1 MLGRRSW
8 CVLFA
13 LSLLA
18 GPLQAAADTKPDL
31 DARKRAVEALP
42 DKYRAWVE
50 TVDILLTD
58 EEWASF
64 LALSKDYQRDAFV
77 ERFWQVRDENPRTPR
92 NEFREGWETRTAEA
106 LRRFGDL
113 RDARARALR
122 LNGIPD
128 DVLTSDCPTVLWPLE
143 VWYFSRSERTKR
155 ELVLILYRKWAAGRW
170 RIWDPAEGGVDALV
184 ADGAA
189 TEGAPIDRD
198 PRSAM
203 AGEQSKGG
211 IGGMARV
218 LACGP
223 DDKGKKIAGAIGWIL
238 EKGHDWPFILE
249 KADSSPVAPGGEWV
263 PTFESYLTDVPA
275 GAPALEAR
283 LDVEFPGRQRSR
295 TVFQGLVGVPVSEAG
310 VAHLAGSRSYNFLLT
325 GEVLAREGDSAGGL
339 FDRFRFR
346 FDVPASEAPAGATIP
361 LVFQRPLRPG
371 EYTLVLKVEDLNSGR
386 FFHVERPLT
395 VPLVEASMP
404 PPPPSDPDTARVLA
418 AANQALANGDTVVQI
433 LPPPGELPT
442 GMNRF
447 DTLTSGDIARVTFS
461 LDGKPVLTKKRPP
474 FSVELDL
481 GALPRPRTLTAVGYD
496 AAGRELARD
505 ERLVNAAANR
515 FRLRLA
521 EPRRGER
528 YETSVPVRAEVEAPD
543 GETVE
548 RVEVYLNETRVAT
561 LYQPPYN
568 QAVILPKDQPL
579 AYVRAVAFLSDGN
592 TTEDLVFVNA
602 PDYLEELDVDFV
614 ELYTS
619 VTDRQGRPV
628 EGLAAKD
635 FKVLEDGVPQTIARF
650 EQVTDLPIHAAV
662 ALDVSASM
670 EDSLDQARA
679 AALQFLEQSVRP
691 KDRAAVITFNDRPFL
706 AVKFTK
712 DVNALAGGLAGL
724 KAERGTALYDTIVFT
739 LFYFNGV
746 KGQRAI
752 LLLSDG
758 KDEGSRFGWDEALDY
773 ARRAGVAIYPI
784 GLGPQVEKPK
794 LKKLAEETGG
804 RAFFLDDASG
814 LAPVYAAIEQELR
827 SKVLIAYQ
835 STNTGGGDTFRT
847 VELKVAK
854 PGVEVKTMRG
864 YYP

>member
-1 MLGRRSW
+1 MPERRSW

-13 LSLLA
+13 LLLLIG
-18 GPLQAAADTKPDL
+18 GPLRAADDSKPDL
-31 DARKRAVEALP
+31 DARRKAIEALP
-42 DKYRAWVE
+42 EKYRTWVE
-50 TVDILLTD
+50 AVDILLSD

-64 LALSKDYQRDAFV
+64 LALTRDYQRDAFI
-77 ERFWQVRDENPRTPR
+77 ERFWQVRDDNPRTPR
-92 NEFREGWETRTAEA
+92 NELREGWEVRTEEA
-106 LRRFGDL
+106 RRRYGDL
-113 RDARARALR
+113 RDGRARALR

-128 DVLTSDCPTVLWPLE
+128 DVLTSDCSTVLWPLE

-155 ELVLILYRKWAAGRW
+155 ELILILYRKWGAGRW
-170 RIWDPAEGGVDALV
+170 RIWDPAEGGIGALI

-189 TEGAPIDRD
+189 TEGGLVDRD
-198 PRSAM
+198 WRSAM
-203 AGEQSKGG
+203 AGQESKGG
-211 IGGMARV
+211 IARV

-223 DDKGKKIAGAIGWIL
+223 DDKGKKIAAAIGWIA
-238 EKGHDWPFILE
+238 EKGPDWPFILQ
-249 KADSSPVAPGGEWV
+249 KADSPPAAPGGEWV

-275 GAPALEAR
+275 GAPALEAK

-295 TVFQGLVGVPVSEAG
+295 TVLQGLVAVPAAEAG
-310 VAHLAGSRSYNFLLT
+310 VAQLLGSRSYNFLLT
-325 GEVLAREGDSAGGL
+325 GEVLTQEGETGL

-346 FDVPASEAPAGATIP
+346 FDVPASEAPAGTTIP

-386 FFHVERPLT
+386 FFRVERPVT

-404 PPPPSDPDTARVLA
+404 PPPPADPDTARVLA

-442 GMNRF
+442 GMIRF
-447 DTLTSGDIARVTFS
+447 DTLTSGDIVQVTFA
-461 LDGKPVLTKKRPP
+461 LDGKPVLTKRKPP

-481 GALPRPRTLTAVGYD
+481 GALPRPRTLTAIGYD

-515 FRLRLA
+515 FRVRLA

-528 YETSVPVRAEVEAPD
+528 YDTSVPVRAEVEAPD

-579 AYVRAVAFLSDGN
+579 AYVRAVAYLSDGN

-602 PDYLEELDVDFV
+602 PDYLEEMDVDFV

-628 EGLAAKD
+628 EGLAAQD
-635 FKVLEDGVPQTIARF
+635 FKVSEDGVPQTVARF
-650 EQVTDLPIHAAV
+650 ERVNDLPIHAAV

-679 AALQFLEQSVRP
+679 AALQFLETSVRP

-724 KAERGTALYDTIVFT
+724 KAERGTAFYDTIVFT

-758 KDEGSRFGWDEALDY
+758 KDEGSRFGWEEALDY

-804 RAFFLDDASG
+804 RAFFLEDASG
-814 LAPVYAAIEQELR
+814 LAPVYAAIEEELR
-827 SKVLIAYQ
+827 SKYLIAYQ

-854 PGVEVKTMRG
+854 PGVEAKTMRG

>member
-13 LSLLA
+13 VLFLA
-18 GPLQAAADTKPDL
+18 APLRAEVPDIDARRKAAA
-31 DARKRAVEALP
+31 VLP
-42 DKYRAWVE
+42 EKYRAWIEV
-50 TVDILLTD
+50 VDILLTA
-58 EEWASF
+58 EEWDLF
-64 LALSKDYQRDAFV
+64 LGLTRDYQRDAFID
-77 ERFWQVRDENPRTPR
+77 RFWQSRDDNPRTAR
-92 NEFREGWETRTAEA
+92 NEFRDGWEARTEEA
-106 LRRFGDL
+106 RRRFGDI
-113 RDARARALR
+113 RDGRARALR

-128 DVLTSDCPTVLWPLE
+128 GVLTSDCPMVLWPLE
-143 VWYFSRSERTKR
+143 VWYFSRSERTQR
-155 ELVLILYRKWAAGRW
+155 ELILILYRKWGAGRW
-170 RIWDPAEGGVDALV
+170 RIWDPAEGIDVLI

-189 TEGAPIDRD
+189 ASEEPVDRD
-198 PRSAM
+198 WRSAM
-203 AGEQSKGG
+203 AGEESKGG
-211 IGGMARV
+211 FARV

-223 DDKGKKIAGAIGWIL
+223 DDKGKKIAAAIGWIA
-238 EKGHDWPFILE
+238 EKARDWPFLQQKFE
-249 KADSSPVAPGGEWV
+249 SSPPAPGGEWV
-263 PTFESYLTDVPA
+263 QTFESYLTDVPA
-275 GAPALEAR
+275 GAPTLEAK

-295 TVFQGLVGVPVSEAG
+295 TVFQGLIAVPVSEAG
-310 VAHLAGSRSYNFLLT
+310 AVQLAGSRSYNFLLT
-325 GEVLAREGDSAGGL
+325 GEVLTKAGADTEDAEL

-346 FDVPASEAPAGATIP
+346 FDVPASEAPAGSTIP

-371 EYTLVLKVEDLNSGR
+371 EYTLILKVEDLNSGR
-386 FFHVERPLT
+386 FFRVERPLT
-395 VPLVEASMP
+395 VPLVEAAMP

-442 GMNRF
+442 GMIRF
-447 DTLTSGDIARVTFS
+447 DTLTSPDIAQVTFA
-461 LDGKPVLTKKRPP
+461 LDGRPVLTKRKPP

-515 FRLRLA
+515 FRVRLA

-528 YETSVPVRAEVEAPD
+528 YDTSVPVRAEVEVPD

-548 RVEVYLNETRVAT
+548 RVEVYLDETRVAT
-561 LYQPPYN
+561 LYQPPYT
-568 QAVILPKDQPL
+568 QAVILPKDRPL
-579 AYVRAVAFLSDGN
+579 AYVRAVAYLSDGN

-602 PDYLEELDVDFV
+602 PDYLDEIDVDFV

-628 EGLAAKD
+628 EGLTARD
-635 FKVLEDGVPQTIARF
+635 FKVEEDGVPQTIARF
-650 EQVTDLPIHAAV
+650 ERVSNLPIHAAV

-679 AALQFLEQSVRP
+679 AALQFLETSVRP
-691 KDRAAVITFNDRPFL
+691 KDRAAVITFNDRPYL

-712 DVNALAGGLAGL
+712 DVNALASGLAGL

-758 KDEGSRFGWDEALDY
+758 KDEGSRFGWEDALDY

-804 RAFFLDDASG
+804 RAFFLEDASG
-814 LAPVYAAIEQELR
+814 LTPVYAAIEEELR
-827 SKVLIAYQ
+827 SKYLIAYQ
-835 STNTGGGDTFRT
+835 STNTSGSETFRA
-847 VELKVAK
+847 VELKVAR
-854 PGVEVKTMRG
+854 PGAEAKTMRG

>member
-1 MLGRRSW
+1 
-8 CVLFA
+8 
-13 LSLLA
+13 
-18 GPLQAAADTKPDL
+18 
-31 DARKRAVEALP
+31 
-42 DKYRAWVE
+42 
-50 TVDILLTD
+50 
-58 EEWASF
+58 
-64 LALSKDYQRDAFV
+64 
-77 ERFWQVRDENPRTPR
+77 
-92 NEFREGWETRTAEA
+92 
-106 LRRFGDL
+106 
-113 RDARARALR
+113 
-122 LNGIPD
+122 
-128 DVLTSDCPTVLWPLE
+128 
-143 VWYFSRSERTKR
+143 
-155 ELVLILYRKWAAGRW
+155 
-170 RIWDPAEGGVDALV
+170 
-184 ADGAA
+184 
-189 TEGAPIDRD
+189 
-198 PRSAM
+198 
-203 AGEQSKGG
+203 
-211 IGGMARV
+211 
-218 LACGP
+218 
-223 DDKGKKIAGAIGWIL
+223 
-238 EKGHDWPFILE
+238 
-249 KADSSPVAPGGEWV
+249 
-263 PTFESYLTDVPA
+263 
-275 GAPALEAR
+275 
-283 LDVEFPGRQRSR
+283 
-295 TVFQGLVGVPVSEAG
+295 
-310 VAHLAGSRSYNFLLT
+310 
-325 GEVLAREGDSAGGL
+325 
-339 FDRFRFR
+339 
-346 FDVPASEAPAGATIP
+346 
-361 LVFQRPLRPG
+361 
-371 EYTLVLKVEDLNSGR
+371 TLVLKVEDLNSGR
-386 FFHVERPLT
+386 FFRVERPVT
-395 VPLVEASMP
+395 VPLVEAAMP

-447 DTLTSGDIARVTFS
+447 DTLTSADIARVTFA
-461 LDGKPVLTKKRPP
+461 LDGKPVLTKRTPP

-481 GALPRPRTLTAVGYD
+481 GALPRPRTLTAIGYD

-515 FRLRLA
+515 FRVRLA

-548 RVEVYLNETRVAT
+548 RVEVFLNETRVAT

-579 AYVRAVAFLSDGN
+579 AYVRAVAYLSDGN

-614 ELYTS
+614 ELYTA

-628 EGLAAKD
+628 EGLTAKD
-635 FKVLEDGVPQTIARF
+635 FKVEEDGVPQTIARF
-650 EQVTDLPIHAAV
+650 ERVTDLPIHAAV

-679 AALQFLEQSVRP
+679 AALQFLEQTVRP
-691 KDRAAVITFNDRPFL
+691 KDRAAVITFNDRPYL

-758 KDEGSRFGWDEALDY
+758 KDEGSRFAWEDALDY

-804 RAFFLDDASG
+804 RAFFLEDVSG
-814 LAPVYAAIEQELR
+814 LAPVYAAIEEELR
-827 SKVLIAYQ
+827 SKYLIAYQ
-835 STNTGGGDTFRT
+835 STNTSGSDTFRT
-847 VELKVAK
+847 VELKVAR
-854 PGVEVKTMRG
+854 PGAEVKTMRG

>member
-1 MLGRRSW
+1 MPERRSW

-13 LSLLA
+13 LLPLLLA
-18 GPLQAAADTKPDL
+18 AAPLHATDKPDL

-42 DKYRAWVE
+42 EKYRSWVE
-50 TVDILLTD
+50 NVDILLTD
-58 EEWASF
+58 EEWTSF
-64 LALSKDYQRDAFV
+64 LALAKDYERDAFI
-77 ERFWQVRDENPRTPR
+77 ERFWQVRDEVPRTPR
-92 NEFREGWETRTAEA
+92 NELREGWEARTEEA
-106 LRRFGDL
+106 RKRFGDL
-113 RDARARALR
+113 RDGRARALR

-128 DVLTSDCPTVLWPLE
+128 DVLLSDCSMVLWPLE
-143 VWYFSRSERTKR
+143 VWYFSRSERTKS
-155 ELVLILYRKWAAGRW
+155 ELVLILYKKWAGGRY
-170 RIWDPAEGGVDALV
+170 RIWDPADGLEVLL

-189 TEGAPIDRD
+189 GGSELADRD
-198 PRSAM
+198 WRSAM
-203 AGEQSKGG
+203 AGQASQGG
-211 IGGMARV
+211 IARV
-218 LACGP
+218 RQCGNEER
-223 DDKGKKIAGAIGWIL
+223 GRRIAAAIGWIA
-238 EKGHDWPFILE
+238 ERGPDWPFILQ
-249 KADSSPVAPGGEWV
+249 KVDSPPAPPGGEWV

-295 TVFQGLVGVPVSEAG
+295 TVLQGLVGIPAAEAG
-310 VAHLAGSRSYNFLLT
+310 VAQLAGSRSYNFLLT
-325 GEVLAREGDSAGGL
+325 GEVLTGSTEL

-346 FDVPASEAPAGATIP
+346 FDVPASEVPAGSTIP

-447 DTLTSGDIARVTFS
+447 DTLTSADIAQVTFS
-461 LDGKPVLTKKRPP
+461 LDGKPVLTKRKPP

-481 GALPRPRTLTAVGYD
+481 GSLPRPRTLTAIGYD
-496 AAGRELARD
+496 ASGRELARD

-528 YETSVPVRAEVEAPD
+528 YDTSVPVRAEVESPD

-602 PDYLEELDVDFV
+602 PDYLEEMKVDFV
-614 ELYTS
+614 ELYTAA
-619 VTDRQGRPV
+619 TDRQGRPA

-635 FKVLEDGVPQTIARF
+635 FKVSEDGVPQTIARF
-650 EQVTDLPIHAAV
+650 ERVSDLPIHAAV

-670 EDSLDQARA
+670 ADSLDQARA

-691 KDRAAVITFNDRPFL
+691 KDRAAVITFNDRPHL

-712 DVNALAGGLAGL
+712 DVNVLAGGLAGL
-724 KAERGTALYDTIVFT
+724 KAERGTALWDTIVFT

-746 KGQRAI
+746 KGQRAV

-758 KDEGSRFGWDEALDY
+758 KDEGSRFSWDEALDY

-804 RAFFLDDASG
+804 RAFFLEDASG
-814 LAPVYAAIEQELR
+814 LTPVYAAIEEELR
-827 SKVLIAYQ
+827 SKYLIAYQ

-847 VELKVAK
+847 VDLKVSK
-854 PGVEVKTMRG
+854 PGVEIKTLRG

>member
-1 MLGRRSW
+1 VKRLAL
-8 CVLFA
+8 VFLLFLPA
-13 LSLLA
+13 A
-18 GPLQAAADTKPDL
+18 LQAAEKPDL
-31 DARKRAVEALP
+31 EARRQALAAIPALP

-64 LALSKDYQRDAFV
+64 LALTKDYQRDAFI
-77 ERFWQVRDENPRTPR
+77 ERFWQVRDEMPRTAR
-92 NEFREGWETRTAEA
+92 NEFRDGWEARTEEA
-106 LRRFGDL
+106 RRRFGNLQDG
-113 RDARARALR
+113 RARALR

-128 DVLTSDCPTVLWPLE
+128 DVLRSDCPTVLWPLE
-143 VWYFSRSERTKR
+143 VWYFSRSERTQR
-155 ELVLILYRKWAAGRW
+155 ELVLILYRKWAAGRY
-170 RIWDPAEGGVDALV
+170 RIWDPADGIGALL

-189 TEGAPIDRD
+189 GDGEPVDRD
-198 PRSAM
+198 WRSGM
-203 AGEQSKGG
+203 GGQVSKDG
-211 IGGMARV
+211 IARV
-218 LACGP
+218 RACGVEEM
-223 DDKGKKIAGAIGWIL
+223 GRKIAAAIGWIV
-238 EKGHDWPFILE
+238 ERGPDWPFILQ
-249 KADSSPVAPGGEWV
+249 KADSPPAPPGGEWV

-275 GAPALEAR
+275 GTPALGAR

-295 TVFQGLVGVPVSEAG
+295 TVLQGLVGVPVAEAG
-310 VAHLAGSRSYNFLLT
+310 VAQLAGSRSYNFLLT
-325 GEVLAREGDSAGGL
+325 GEVLTGTTEL

-346 FDVPASEAPAGATIP
+346 FDILASEAAAGSTIP

-404 PPPPSDPDTARVLA
+404 PPSPSDPDTARVLA

-442 GMNRF
+442 GMIRF
-447 DTLTSGDIARVTFS
+447 DTLTSADIAQVTFA
-461 LDGKPVLTKKRPP
+461 LDGKPVLTKRKPP

-481 GALPRPRTLTAVGYD
+481 GSLPRPRTLTATGYD
-496 AAGRELARD
+496 ASGRELARD

-515 FRLRLA
+515 FRVRLA

-543 GETVE
+543 GETIE
-548 RVEVYLNETRVAT
+548 RVEVFLNETRVAT
-561 LYQPPYN
+561 LYQPPYS
-568 QAVILPKDQPL
+568 QPVILPKDQPL
-579 AYVRAVAFLSDGN
+579 AYVRAVAYLSDGN
-592 TTEDLVFVNA
+592 STEDLVFVNA
-602 PDYLEELDVDFV
+602 PDYLEEMDVDFV

-619 VTDRQGRPV
+619 VLDRQGRPV

-650 EQVTDLPIHAAV
+650 ERVTDLPIHATV

-691 KDRAAVITFNDRPFL
+691 KDRAAVITFNDRPRL

-712 DVNALAGGLAGL
+712 DVNTLAGGLAGL

-814 LAPVYAAIEQELR
+814 LTPVYAAIEQELR

-854 PGVEVKTMRG
+854 PGAEAKTIRG

>member
-1 MLGRRSW
+1 MPERRSW

-13 LSLLA
+13 VLLLIG
-18 GPLQAAADTKPDL
+18 GPLRAADPTGPDN
-31 DARKRAVEALP
+31 ARRQALAALP
-42 DKYRAWVE
+42 DKYRAWLE

-64 LALSKDYQRDAFV
+64 LALTKDYQRDAFI

-92 NEFREGWETRTAEA
+92 NEFRDGWEARTEEA
-106 LRRFGDL
+106 RRRFGNLQDG
-113 RDARARALR
+113 RARALR

-128 DVLTSDCPTVLWPLE
+128 DVLTSDCPMVLWSLE
-143 VWYFSRSERTKR
+143 VWYFNRSERTQR
-155 ELVLILYRKWAAGRW
+155 ELVLILYKRWGAGRW
-170 RIWDPAEGGVDALV
+170 RIWDPAEGGVEALI

-189 TEGAPIDRD
+189 TEGAPVDRD
-198 PRSAM
+198 WRSAM
-203 AGEQSKGG
+203 AGQDSKGG
-211 IGGMARV
+211 IARV
-218 LACGP
+218 RACGN
-223 DDKGKKIAGAIGWIL
+223 DDKGRKIAAAIGWIA
-238 EKGHDWPFILE
+238 ERGPDWAFILQ
-249 KADSSPVAPGGEWV
+249 KADSPPAPPGGEWV

-295 TVFQGLVGVPVSEAG
+295 TVLQGLVGVPVSEAG
-310 VAHLAGSRSYNFLLT
+310 VAQLAGSRSYNFLLT
-325 GEVLAREGDSAGGL
+325 GEVLAKEGDSAGGL

-346 FDVPASEAPAGATIP
+346 FDVPASEAPAGSTIP

-447 DTLTSGDIARVTFS
+447 DTLTSGDIAQVTFS

-481 GALPRPRTLTAVGYD
+481 GALPRPRTLTAVGYN

-528 YETSVPVRAEVEAPD
+528 YDSSVPVRAEVEAPD

-548 RVEVYLNETRVAT
+548 RVEVFLNETRVAT

-579 AYVRAVAFLSDGN
+579 AYVRAVAYLSDGN

-602 PDYLEELDVDFV
+602 PDYLEEMDVDFV

-628 EGLAAKD
+628 EGLTAKD

-650 EQVTDLPIHAAV
+650 ERVTDLPIHAAV

-670 EDSLDQARA
+670 EDSLNQARS
-679 AALQFLEQSVRP
+679 AALQFLEQSIRP

-758 KDEGSRFGWDEALDY
+758 KDEGSRFGWEEALDY

-814 LAPVYAAIEQELR
+814 LTPVYAAIEEELR

-835 STNTGGGDTFRT
+835 STNTSGTDTFRT
-847 VELKVAK
+847 VELKVAR
-854 PGVEVKTMRG
+854 PGAEAKTIRG

>member
-1 MLGRRSW
+1 MPERRSW

-13 LSLLA
+13 LLLLSA
-18 GPLQAAADTKPDL
+18 GPLLGLPADTKPDL
-31 DARKRAVEALP
+31 EARKRAVEALP
-42 DKYRAWVE
+42 EKYRAWVE

-58 EEWASF
+58 EEWVSF
-64 LALSKDYQRDAFV
+64 LALTKDYQRDAFID
-77 ERFWQVRDENPRTPR
+77 RFWQVRDENPRTPR
-92 NEFREGWETRTAEA
+92 NEFRDGWETRTAEA
-106 LRRFGDL
+106 LRRYGDL
-113 RDARARALR
+113 KDARARALR

-128 DVLTSDCPTVLWPLE
+128 DVLTSDCPMILWPLE
-143 VWYFSRSERTKR
+143 VWYFSHSERTKR
-155 ELVLILYRKWAAGRW
+155 ELVLILYRKWGAGRW
-170 RIWDPAEGGVDALV
+170 RIWDPAEGGIDTLL

-189 TEGAPIDRD
+189 TEGAPVDRD
-198 PRSAM
+198 WRSAM
-203 AGEQSKGG
+203 AGEESKGG
-211 IGGMARV
+211 FARV

-223 DDKGKKIAGAIGWIL
+223 DDKGKKIAAAIGWIL
-238 EKGHDWPFILE
+238 EKGNDWPFILQ
-249 KADSSPVAPGGEWV
+249 KADSSPAPPGAEWV

-275 GAPALEAR
+275 GAPALEAK

-295 TVFQGLVGVPVSEAG
+295 TVLQGLVAVPASEAG
-310 VAHLAGSRSYNFLLT
+310 VVQLAGSRSYNFLLT
-325 GEVLAREGDSAGGL
+325 GEVLTKETDEPGL

-346 FDVPASEAPAGATIP
+346 FDVPASEAPAGSTIP

-386 FFHVERPLT
+386 FYRVERPLT
-395 VPLVEASMP
+395 VPLVEAALP
-404 PPPPSDPDTARVLA
+404 PPPPADPDTARVLA

-447 DTLTSGDIARVTFS
+447 DTLTSGDIAQVVFS
-461 LDGKPVLTKKRPP
+461 LDGKPVLTKRKPP

-521 EPRRGER
+521 EPRRGEH
-528 YETSVPVRAEVEAPD
+528 YESSVPVRAEVEAPD
-543 GETVE
+543 GETIE
-548 RVEVYLNETRVAT
+548 RVEIFLDETRVAT

-579 AYVRAVAFLSDGN
+579 AYVRAVAYLSDGN
-592 TTEDLVFVNA
+592 STEDLVFVNA
-602 PDYLEELDVDFV
+602 PDYLEEMDVDFV

-635 FKVLEDGVPQTIARF
+635 FKVSEDGVPQTIARF
-650 EQVTDLPIHAAV
+650 EKVTDLPIHAAV

-670 EDSLDQARA
+670 EDSLDQTRT

-758 KDEGSRFGWDEALDY
+758 KDEGSRFGWEEALDY

-804 RAFFLDDASG
+804 RAFFLEDVSG
-814 LAPVYAAIEQELR
+814 LGPVYAAIEEELR
-827 SKVLIAYQ
+827 SKYLIAYQ

-847 VELKVAK
+847 VDLKVAK
-854 PGVEVKTMRG
+854 SGVEVKTMRG

>member
-1 MLGRRSW
+1 MLERRSW

-13 LSLLA
+13 VFLFAGGSLR
-18 GPLQAAADTKPDL
+18 AADKPPDL
-31 DARKRAVEALP
+31 DARRKAAETLP
-42 DKYRAWVE
+42 AKYRTWIDA
-50 TVDILLTD
+50 VDILLSD
-58 EEWASF
+58 EEWDLF
-64 LALSKDYQRDAFV
+64 LGLTKDYQRDAFI

-92 NEFREGWETRTAEA
+92 NEFREGWEARTEEA
-106 LRRFGDL
+106 RRRYVNL
-113 RDARARALR
+113 RDARARAMR

-128 DVLTSDCPTVLWPLE
+128 SVLTSDCPMVLWPLE
-143 VWYFSRSERTKR
+143 VWYFSRSEQTKR
-155 ELVLILYRKWAAGRW
+155 ELILILYKKWGAGRW
-170 RIWDPAEGGVDALV
+170 RIWDPAEGGVGALI

-189 TEGAPIDRD
+189 TEGAPVDRD

-203 AGEQSKGG
+203 AGEESKGG
-211 IGGMARV
+211 LARV
-218 LACGP
+218 ATCGP
-223 DDKGKKIAGAIGWIL
+223 DDKGKRIAAAIGWIL
-238 EKGHDWPFILE
+238 EKSRDWPFILQ
-249 KADSSPVAPGGEWV
+249 KADSAPAAPSGEWV
-263 PTFESYLTDVPA
+263 QTFESYLTDVPA
-275 GAPALEAR
+275 GAPALEAK

-295 TVFQGLVGVPVSEAG
+295 TVLQGLVAAPAAEAG
-310 VAHLAGSRSYNFLLT
+310 VVQLAGSRSYNFLLT
-325 GEVLAREGDSAGGL
+325 GEVLTKEAEAGL

-346 FDVPASEAPAGATIP
+346 FDVPASEAPAGSTIP

-386 FFHVERPLT
+386 FYRVERPVT
-395 VPLVEASMP
+395 VPLVEASVP
-404 PPPPSDPDTARVLA
+404 APPPSDPDTARVLA

-447 DTLTSGDIARVTFS
+447 DTLTSGDIAQVTFS
-461 LDGKPVLTKKRPP
+461 LDGKPVLTKKKPP

-496 AAGRELARD
+496 LAGRELARD

-515 FRLRLA
+515 FRVRLA

-568 QAVILPKDQPL
+568 QAVILPKDQSL
-579 AYVRAVAFLSDGN
+579 AYVRAVAYLSDGN
-592 TTEDLVFVNA
+592 MTEDLVFVNA

-628 EGLAAKD
+628 EGLTAKD
-635 FKVLEDGVPQTIARF
+635 FKVEEDGVPQALARF
-650 EQVTDLPIHAAV
+650 ERVTDLPIHAAV

-679 AALQFLEQSVRP
+679 AALQFLETAVRP
-691 KDRAAVITFNDRPFL
+691 KDRAALITFNDRPFL

-712 DVNALAGGLAGL
+712 DVNALAGGLAGV

-758 KDEGSRFGWDEALDY
+758 KDEGSRFSWEDALDY

-784 GLGPQVEKPK
+784 GLGKEVEKPK

-804 RAFFLDDASG
+804 RAFFLDDAAG
-814 LAPVYAAIEQELR
+814 LAPVYAAIEEELHA
-827 SKVLIAYQ
+827 KYLIAYQ

-854 PGVEVKTMRG
+854 PGVEAKTIRG

>member
-1 MLGRRSW
+1 VKRLAL
-8 CVLFA
+8 VLLLFLPAA
-13 LSLLA
+13 L
-18 GPLQAAADTKPDL
+18 PAAEKPGVDT
-31 DARKRAVEALP
+31 RKAAVEALP
-42 DKYRAWVE
+42 EKYRTWVE

-64 LALSKDYQRDAFV
+64 LALTKDYQRDAFI
-77 ERFWQVRDENPRTPR
+77 ERFWQVRDELPRTAR
-92 NEFREGWETRTAEA
+92 NELREGWEARTEEA
-106 LRRFGDL
+106 RRRFGDL
-113 RDARARALR
+113 HDGRARMLR

-128 DVLTSDCPTVLWPLE
+128 DVLTSDCPTVLWSLE

-155 ELVLILYRKWAAGRW
+155 ELVVILYRKWGAGPY
-170 RIWDPAEGGVDALV
+170 RIWDPADGLGVLL

-189 TEGAPIDRD
+189 AEGAPVDRD
-198 PRSAM
+198 WRSAM
-203 AGEQSKGG
+203 AGQESKGG
-211 IGGMARV
+211 IARV
-218 LACGP
+218 LACGN
-223 DDKGKKIAGAIGWIL
+223 DDKGRRIAGAIGWIA
-238 EKGHDWPFILE
+238 ERGQDWPFILQ
-249 KADSSPVAPGGEWV
+249 KVDSSPAPPGGEWV

-275 GAPALEAR
+275 GTPAFEAR

-295 TVFQGLVGVPVSEAG
+295 TVLQGLVAVPAAEAG
-310 VAHLAGSRSYNFLLT
+310 VAQLAGSRSYNFLLT
-325 GEVLAREGDSAGGL
+325 GEVLAGTTDL

-346 FDVPASEAPAGATIP
+346 YDVPAAEAPAGSTIP

-386 FFHVERPLT
+386 LFHVERPLT
-395 VPLVEASMP
+395 VPLVEAFMP

-418 AANQALANGDTVVQI
+418 AANEALANGDTVVQI

-447 DTLTSGDIARVTFS
+447 DTLTSPDIAQVTFA
-461 LDGKPVLTKKRPP
+461 LDGKPVLTKRKPP

-481 GALPRPRTLTAVGYD
+481 GSLPRPRTLTATGYD
-496 AAGRELARD
+496 TSGREIARD

-515 FRLRLA
+515 FRVRLV
-521 EPRRGER
+521 EPRRGQR
-528 YETSVPVRAEVEAPD
+528 YDTSLLARAEVEAPD

-548 RVEVYLNETRVAT
+548 RVEVFLNETRVAT
-561 LYQPPYN
+561 LYQPPYS
-568 QAVILPKDQPL
+568 QPVILPKDQPL
-579 AYVRAVAFLSDGN
+579 AYVRAVAYLSDGN
-592 TTEDLVFVNA
+592 STEDLVFVNA
-602 PDYLEELDVDFV
+602 PDYLEEMDVDFV

-650 EQVTDLPIHAAV
+650 ERVTDLPIHAAV

-670 EDSLDQARA
+670 ADSLEQARA

-691 KDRAAVITFNDRPFL
+691 KDRAALVTFNDRPLL

-712 DVNALAGGLAGL
+712 DVNVLAGGLAGL

-804 RAFFLDDASG
+804 RAFFLEDASG
-814 LAPVYAAIEQELR
+814 LAPVYAAIEEELR
-827 SKVLIAYQ
+827 SKYLIAYQ
-835 STNTGGGDTFRT
+835 STNTSGGDTFRA
-847 VELKVAK
+847 VDLKVAR
-854 PGVEVKTMRG
+854 PGAEAKTMRG